1 MSSASGDTVP
11 FPSRGRSD
19 GVRSARWG
27 ALAVSCGAI
36 GLLVLLD
43 LLGWRLAVPS
53 TPLLVLVAYAAVIGG
68 TSGGLL
74 AAIPCLLYAVYSSGQ
89 SADGPWAYDRGSVHQ
104 LLVFAGCAAAVSVL
118 VGRATARRFRVAD
131 RALVSERAHGQS
143 RLTESEQLNRVVL
156 DSLPTHVAV
165 IDADGRI
172 LRTNDAWKR
181 FQNANGGSAVSCDV
195 GSNYLATCRCS
206 TGDDADP
213 AGRVAAGI
221 EGVLRGERDQ
231 FSTEYPCHSPDE
243 QRWFMLTV
251 TPLAAGDVPGDTPGE
266 APGDA
271 SGIRGAVVTHLD
283 ITERKRSEE
292 TTRHRAAE
300 LAQMA
305 RALRATNEELDQF
318 AYITSHD
325 LRAPL
330 RGIANLSTWIEEDMG
345 ERVTPEAHRQM
356 EMLRGRV
363 HRMEAMIDG
372 ILEYSR
378 VGRVSVEPEAVDV
391 AALLAEVVDLL
402 DPPAGMA
409 VHVETGMPV
418 VVGHKLRLQQVFMN
432 LLGNAIKYHDKP
444 VGRIVVSC
452 RDAGAYC
459 EFAVADDGPGI
470 DSRYHEKIFVIF
482 QTLQPRDKVE
492 STGVGLSLVRKIVE
506 AEGGT
511 VGVESEPGRGS
522 TFRFTWPR
530 HASRAA
536 NGRPATT
543 TTPAATAGGQ
553 APGKETVI

>member
-1 MSSASGDTVP
+1 MSAASGETVP
-11 FPSRGRSD
+11 SALINRPK

-27 ALAVSCGAI
+27 ALILSCAGV
-36 GLLVLLD
+36 GLLLIAD
-43 LLGWRLAVPS
+43 WLGWRLARPG

-74 AAIPCLLYAVYSSGQ
+74 AAVPSLLFVAYSSAQTAGG
-89 SADGPWAYDRGSVHQ
+89 SRAYDRAGVQQ
-104 LLVFAGCAAAVSVL
+104 LLVFAACAAAMSVL
-118 VGRATARRFRVAD
+118 VGRATARRWRVAD
-131 RALVSERAHGQS
+131 RAVVSERARGES
-143 RLTESEQLNRVVL
+143 RLAESERLNRVVL

-165 IDADGRI
+165 IDAEGRI
-172 LRTNDAWKR
+172 LVTNDAWKR
-181 FQNANGGSAVSCDV
+181 FQNANGGSAVNCDV
-195 GSNYLATCRCS
+195 GSNYLAACRCS
-206 TGDDADP
+206 TGEDADV

-221 EGVLRGERDQ
+221 EGVLRGERDH

-243 QRWFMLTV
+243 QRWFLLTV
-251 TPLAAGDVPGDTPGE
+251 TPLAGSGE
-266 APGDA
+266 DAPGV
-271 SGIRGAVVTHLD
+271 RGAVVTHLN

-330 RGIANLSTWIEEDMG
+330 RGIANLSLWIEEDMG
-345 ERVTPEAHRQM
+345 DRFTPEAHKQM
-356 EMLRGRV
+356 ELLRGRV

-378 VGRVSVEPEAVDV
+378 VGRVRVEPEAVDV

-402 DPPAGMA
+402 DPPPGMT
-409 VHVETGMPV
+409 VVIDDGMPV

-444 VGRIVVSC
+444 TGRIVASC
-452 RDAGAYC
+452 RDAGPFC

-506 AEGGT
+506 AEGG
-511 VGVESEPGRGS
+511 VISVDSAPGRGS

-536 NGRPATT
+536 DGAA
-543 TTPAATAGGQ
+543 PAAADRAEAPHHPERAVDQ
-553 APGKETVI
+553 AQGKEIVI